1 MTAALLRAAWVTGA
15 DSAAR
20 SYAAAIRDL
29 AGTGATDAFLL
40 KAKTDVMAS
49 ITGRLDHMDVDTYD
63 TMPTHLVLSEVATLD
78 EGLTLE
84 AALSDRADPLP
95 AVVVSGLY
103 REVVTVEGTLGP
115 PASGFGAAIQLGT
128 FAMRSAAD
136 EWAVSEWYRT
146 RRLPSFRRIEGGHR
160 ARRYVSVCGGPAKLG
175 ILYEFRSLAD
185 RAAHFEP
192 LETADHD
199 EDRPT
204 AAARTVHPPM
214 SPSVGELL
222 PRTVAQAAQR

>member
-1 MTAALLRAAWVTGA
+1 MTNGLLRAAWVAGA
-15 DSAAR
+15 HRAVR
-20 SYAAAIRDL
+20 SYADTVRDL
-29 AGTGATDAFLL
+29 AGPGATEAFVL
-40 KAKTDVMAS
+40 APKTATMES
-49 ITGRLDHMDVDTYD
+49 ITGRLEHMDVDRYD
-63 TMPTHLVLSEVATLD
+63 TVPTHLVLSEVATLD

-84 AALSDRADPLP
+84 AALATGAESLP
-95 AVVVSGLY
+95 SVVVSGLY
-103 REVVTVEGTLGP
+103 REVVTVEGKLGP
-115 PASGFGAAIQLGT
+115 PASGFGAAIQFGT

-146 RRLPSFRRIEGGHR
+146 RRLPSFRRMEGGHR

-175 ILYEFRSLAD
+175 VLYEFRSLAD

-192 LETADHD
+192 LETVDHD
-199 EDRPT
+199 EDQPT

-222 PRTVAQAAQR
+222 PREG